1 MVMAQ
6 QKFSAQ
12 VADWV
17 AKTKALQLAIFR
29 ESAQRIVNIAQE
41 PVAAGGNMPVQ
52 TGYLRA
58 TGRASIGEAN
68 WSVTYKP
75 DGQEKF
81 GYSEA
86 QAVLTIAKASLDDVI
101 FFVWTANYAPY
112 VEAKRGFVRL
122 AAQQWQSVVNQV
134 AREAITGS
142 S

>member
-1 MVMAQ
+1 VATQ
-6 QKFSAQ
+6 RFSAQ
-12 VADWV
+12 VADFV

-41 PVAAGGNMPVQ
+41 PVGAGGNMPVQ

-58 TGRASIGEAN
+58 SGRASIGDAN

-81 GYSEA
+81 GYNAA
-86 QAVLTIAKASLDDVI
+86 QAVLTVAKATLDDTI
-101 FFVWTANYAPY
+101 FFTWTANYAPY

-122 AAQQWQSVVNQV
+122 AAQQWQAVVNQV
-134 AREAITGS
+134 AREAIAGS
-142 S
+142 P